1 MKKSKS
7 LSAIILGIALCFIL
21 FTLSFYT
28 LATSPK
34 FYATTFLKLNVHE
47 TVGISEEDMTKI
59 AYQITEYLGLKSD
72 ILQTVV
78 TIDGV
83 ATPFYN
89 PKERLHMEDVQML
102 FLLLKRVIY
111 VFEWIAL
118 ISLLWLIMSPKK
130 LITTFKTSLFTALG
144 LFGVFI
150 AIALIDF
157 ESAFIQFHHLF
168 FTNDLWLLDP
178 LTDRLIQIMPIE
190 FFTSFIQLW
199 LLIVAIGL
207 ILITAITFGLKA
219 LFKKYPKIE
228 L

>member
-1 MKKSKS
+1 MKKTKS
-7 LSAIILGIALCFIL
+7 LSAIVLGISLCFIL

-28 LATSPK
+28 LATSPR
-34 FYATTFLKLNVHE
+34 FYANTFIRLNVHE
-47 TVGISEEDMTKI
+47 TVGISEDDITNI
-59 AYQITEYLGLKSD
+59 AYQITDYLSLKSD

-111 VFEWIAL
+111 ALEWIAL

-130 LITTFKTSLFTALG
+130 LITTFKTSLLTAFA
-144 LFGVFI
+144 LFGAFI
-150 AIALIDF
+150 AVALIDF
-157 ESAFIQFHHLF
+157 ESAFIKFHHLF

-178 LTDRLIQIMPIE
+178 LTDRLIQIMPLE
-190 FFTSFIQLW
+190 FFTSFVRLW
-199 LLIVAIGL
+199 LIIVASGL
-207 ILITAITFGLKA
+207 VLITAITFGLKA